1 MAENRGAHDHAG
13 HDHPAP
19 TDHDHDPDH
28 GHGHAHDH
36 RHDHGH
42 SHGFG
47 HHHGPVSHDRAF
59 AIGVALNSLFVVVE
73 MFYGF
78 TANSVALIADAT
90 HNLGDVLGLLLAWGA
105 AVLTRMPPSAR
116 RTYGWGRTSIL
127 ASLANAAILFISIG
141 AIGLEAFYRLVSPEP
156 VGEWTVMLVAG
167 IGILINGATAL
178 LFMRGREGD
187 LNLRAT
193 YLHMVADTAVSAGVV
208 VSAGLI
214 MLTGWL
220 WLDPLT
226 SLAIVAVIAVGTWG
240 LLREAVSLVLDHV
253 PAGIEEGAV
262 QSYLASLPGIS
273 EVHDLHIWGLSTT
286 ESALTVHL
294 VHAGQED
301 TNLPATR
308 PHEVAAEL
316 RKRFGI
322 GHATVQMEWG
332 TEAEWCRLRPQDV
345 V

>member
-1 MAENRGAHDHAG
+1 MTATHG
-13 HDHPAP
+13 
-19 TDHDHDPDH
+19 DHDHDDGH
-28 GHGHAHDH
+28 GHGHG
-36 RHDHGH
+36 HGH
-42 SHGFG
+42 GSG

-59 AIGVALNSLFVVVE
+59 AIGVVLNSLFVVVE

-78 TANSVALIADAT
+78 SVNSVALIADAT

-105 AVLTRMPPSAR
+105 AVLTRRPPSAR

-127 ASLANAAILFISIG
+127 ASLGNAAILLISIG
-141 AIGLEAFYRLVSPEP
+141 AIGLEAFQRVLHPEP
-156 VGEWTVMLVAG
+156 VGEWTVMAVAG
-167 IGILINGATAL
+167 VGILINGATAL
-178 LFMRGREGD
+178 LFMRGRAAD

-193 YLHMVADTAVSAGVV
+193 YLHMVADAAVSFGVV

-214 MLTGWL
+214 LLTGWL
-220 WLDPLT
+220 WIDPLT
-226 SLAIVAVIAVGTWG
+226 SLLIVAVIAAGTWG
-240 LLREAVSLVLDHV
+240 LLREAVSLALDHV

-262 QSYLASLPGIS
+262 QAYLAGLPGID

-286 ESALTVHL
+286 EAALTVHL
-294 VHAGQED
+294 VHAPSED
-301 TNLPATR
+301 ISLVVIR
-308 PHEVAAEL
+308 PHVVAAEL

-322 GHATVQMEWG
+322 GHVTVQMEWG

>member
-1 MAENRGAHDHAG
+1 M
-13 HDHPAP
+13 
-19 TDHDHDPDH
+19 
-28 GHGHAHDH
+28 
-36 RHDHGH
+36 
-42 SHGFG
+42 
-47 HHHGPVSHDRAF
+47 SHDRAF